1 MSLTYL
7 SGEAVMKGDRILYHG
22 EPGEVEFIADGT
34 DAETDW
40 FVKELRVGVMV
51 TDKGSGTTYISLPSR
66 DWEDVEFVSR
76 AIT

>member
-1 MSLTYL
+1 
-7 SGEAVMKGDRILYHG
+7 MKGDRILYHG

-34 DAETDW
+34 DPETDW
-40 FVKELRVGVMV
+40 FVKELGVGVMV
-51 TDKGSGTTYISLPSR
+51 TDKESGSTYISPPCP

>member
-1 MSLTYL
+1 
-7 SGEAVMKGDRILYHG
+7 MKGDRILYHG

-34 DAETDW
+34 DPETDW
-40 FVKELRVGVMV
+40 FVKELGVGVMV
-51 TDKGSGTTYISLPSR
+51 TDKGSGTTYISPPSR